1 MRYTPYCI
9 TFEDSSMLVDTRNAC
24 SRTVPLDAAYEALII
39 NKH

>member
-9 TFEDSSMLVDTRNAC
+9 TFEDSSMLVDTS